1 MVDLSTNYLGLQL
14 KNPIVASASPLSKK
28 VDSVQRLEDA
38 GAAAVVMYS
47 LFEEQITHESNALDH
62 FLNSGTESFAEA
74 LSYFPDLEKYN
85 VGPEEYL
92 ELVARLKKAVS
103 IPVIGSLNGFTTGG
117 WVEYAK
123 KIEQAGADALEL
135 NIYSIPTDPLMTAAD
150 LEQSYIDLFTDIR
163 KNLNIPVAVKLSPYF
178 TSPANLAVRLAK
190 AGANGL
196 VLFNRFYQPDLD
208 TETLEVVPSLH
219 LSTSADLLL
228 PLRWTA
234 ILYGRVQADLA
245 LTSGVHT
252 SQDAIKAVMAGAA
265 VAMMASELIAYGAGR
280 ITVIVDEMGKWM
292 EEYEYTSVKQMR
304 GSMSQKA
311 VADPT
316 AFERANYMKALT
328 SFDNKLAI

>member
-14 KNPIVASASPLSKK
+14 KNPIIASASPLSKK

-117 WVEYAK
+117 WVEYAR

-265 VAMMASELIAYGAGR
+265 VAMMASELIAHGAGR
-280 ITVIVDEMGKWM
+280 VTEIVDEMGKWM